1 MRGHLSATLC
11 YNEKLFPL
19 ANPVEPRWIPS
30 LYPCQ
35 EITPYTRGMLLRDGD
50 LKGLPLT
57 LGAYP
62 NIGKDQPYTRGKF
75 CDREMCRWFISE
87 KMSFPQQEAW
97 KKRKRGKKWENKR
110 RDKKKWNYENE
121 DENLKGQEKSGWKWE
136 NNASTRWVV
145 ILVN

>member
-145 ILVN
+145 ILGN

>member
-35 EITPYTRGMLLRDGD
+35 EITPYTGGMLLRDGD

-97 KKRKRGKKWENKR
+97 KKRKRGEKNEKINEEIKKMKLWKWRWKSKGTRKKWMKMRKQCKHEMSSNP
-110 RDKKKWNYENE
+110 W
-121 DENLKGQEKSGWKWE
+121 
-136 NNASTRWVV
+136 
-145 ILVN
+145 

>member
-1 MRGHLSATLC
+1 MRCNLSTTLC
-11 YNEKLFPL
+11 YNERLFAV

-30 LYPCQ
+30 LYSCQ

-110 RDKKKWNYENE
+110 RDKKNE
-121 DENLKGQEKSGWKWE
+121 IMKMKMK
-136 NNASTRWVV
+136 
-145 ILVN
+145 I